1 MPKVFEQVSLG
12 ALCLRNRLVRS
23 ATNEAKAGN
32 DGAVTERLIE
42 YLLELVRGQVGLLIS
57 GHAYVSLEGQ
67 ASRRQLGIY
76 DDSLLPGLQRLTRA
90 VHNESGVIV
99 AQLAHA
105 GRWGVGSGEH
115 AARGPVAGEGTAG
128 RKD

>member
-42 YLLELVRGQVGLLIS
+42 YLL
-57 GHAYVSLEGQ
+57 
-67 ASRRQLGIY
+67 
-76 DDSLLPGLQRLTRA
+76 
-90 VHNESGVIV
+90 
-99 AQLAHA
+99 
-105 GRWGVGSGEH
+105 
-115 AARGPVAGEGTAG
+115 
-128 RKD
+128 